1 MARKP
6 GHRGEHEISRK
17 PSRRESRSASAEPVC
32 SCAFSY
38 VHFAH
43 ETAGAARTRPS
54 LRPLRFPRAI
64 RLQHLGRFAPRDR
77 GGAFPEN
84 QVLDPIPMPGRI
96 LTRLAVSPSPLR
108 RKVLEFRSVL
118 KDRMT
123 PRELIAF
130 VGASASV
137 RRNEKRAQLCHRHK
151 GGHHAR
157 QSPGRK
163 NV

>member
-1 MARKP
+1 MFRCEDP
-6 GHRGEHEISRK
+6 GS
-17 PSRRESRSASAEPVC
+17 SDSRSKEDGPTSASRD
-32 SCAFSY
+32 Y
-38 VHFAH
+38 
-43 ETAGAARTRPS
+43 GADECLPRS
-54 LRPLRFPRAI
+54 L
-64 RLQHLGRFAPRDR
+64 
-77 GGAFPEN
+77 
-84 QVLDPIPMPGRI
+84 VLDPIPLPGRI

-130 VGASASV
+130 VGTSASV
-137 RRNEKRAQLCHRHK
+137 RRNEKRAQLCDRHK

-157 QSPGRK
+157 QSPARK

>member
-1 MARKP
+1 MLYTSQSKSSSS
-6 GHRGEHEISRK
+6 HR
-17 PSRRESRSASAEPVC
+17 
-32 SCAFSY
+32 
-38 VHFAH
+38 
-43 ETAGAARTRPS
+43 
-54 LRPLRFPRAI
+54 I
-64 RLQHLGRFAPRDR
+64 RLSPVVACAPKKRT
-77 GGAFPEN
+77 FPEN
-84 QVLDPIPMPGRI
+84 QVSDPIPMPGRI

-123 PRELIAF
+123 PRKLIAF

-163 NV
+163 SV

>member
-1 MARKP
+1 MLYT
-6 GHRGEHEISRK
+6 S
-17 PSRRESRSASAEPVC
+17 PSKSSSSHQSNLLPVVACAPKTGRS
-32 SCAFSY
+32 
-38 VHFAH
+38 
-43 ETAGAARTRPS
+43 
-54 LRPLRFPRAI
+54 
-64 RLQHLGRFAPRDR
+64 
-77 GGAFPEN
+77 PEN
-84 QVLDPIPMPGRI
+84 QVLEPIPTPGRI
-96 LTRLAVSPSPLR
+96 LTRLAVSSSPLR
-108 RKVLEFRSVL
+108 RKVLEFKSVL